1 MVGASYEDKC
11 SEIGLSTL
19 EERRWEQDM
28 VQVYKILHGHGGLKS
43 DEFFEKVGDREGPR
57 TRTAGGHDNLKMPR
71 FRSEIRRNSF
81 SIRTV
86 KSWNGL
92 PDSVKQADT
101 VPKFKSRLREF
112 IRNGGRPGQEQL
124 E

>member
-1 MVGASYEDKC
+1 VTGKGPVQELPA
-11 SEIGLSTL
+11 
-19 EERRWEQDM
+19 DM
-28 VQVYKILHGHGGLKS
+28 
-43 DEFFEKVGDREGPR
+43 
-57 TRTAGGHDNLKMPR
+57 DNLKMPR

-92 PDSVKQADT
+92 ADSVKQADT
-101 VPKFKSRLREF
+101 VPKFKNRLREY
-112 IRNGGRPGQEQL
+112 IRNGGRPGQEQR